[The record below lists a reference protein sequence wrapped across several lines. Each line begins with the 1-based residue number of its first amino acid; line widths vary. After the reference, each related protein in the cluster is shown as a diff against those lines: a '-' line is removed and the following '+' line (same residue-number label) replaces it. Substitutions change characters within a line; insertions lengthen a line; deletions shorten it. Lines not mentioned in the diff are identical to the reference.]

1 MISETKFEKIVS
13 LKGINLRTSIYI
25 RYEEQHPGDKPAH
38 LTKDLDKFD
47 MIMQAMEYE
56 EKSKK
61 GDFLQDFF
69 DSTKNVICH
78 EQVQSWDQKLRE
90 NRQKLHNDST

>member
-1 MISETKFEKIVS
+1 
-13 LKGINLRTSIYI
+13 
-25 RYEEQHPGDKPAH
+25 
-38 LTKDLDKFD
+38 

-78 EQVQSWDQKLRE
+78 EQVQTWDQRLRE

>member
-1 MISETKFEKIVS
+1 MYPRV
-13 LKGINLRTSIYI
+13 RTRQPILLYSHLYN
-25 RYEEQHPGDKPAH
+25 RYEEQHPGDKAAH

-69 DSTKNVICH
+69 DSTKNVIRH
-78 EQVQSWDQKLRE
+78 EQVQNWDQKLRE
-90 NRQKLHNDST
+90 NRQKFHNDST